1 MKKLTILILASM
13 TIISCSFRGFKPAP
27 DASAHWRL
35 HKWANPYDTN
45 TNEGF
50 NAYADK
56 QLKDF
61 RDCGIDPYGGSYS
74 KVEEENVYSEAGGY
88 LCIERKGWY
97 YTKGPICIVNWR
109 FFDEPECIE
118 WRKQRGLMNA
128 PRPKKYTY

>member
-1 MKKLTILILASM
+1 M
-13 TIISCSFRGFKPAP
+13 ISCSFRGFKPAP
-27 DASAHWRL
+27 DASAGWVL
-35 HKWANPYDTN
+35 NKAYDN
-45 TNEGF
+45 TRDLNE
-50 NAYADK
+50 YADK
-56 QLKDF
+56 QLQDF

-118 WRKQRGLMNA
+118 WRKQRGLMNT

>member
-1 MKKLTILILASM
+1 MKKLTALILASI

-27 DASAHWRL
+27 DASAGWML
-35 HKWANPYDTN
+35 NKAYYN
-45 TNEGF
+45 TRDLNE
-50 NAYADK
+50 YADK
-56 QLKDF
+56 QLQDF

>member
-13 TIISCSFRGFKPAP
+13 TIMSCSFRGFKPAP

-56 QLKDF
+56 QLQDF
-61 RDCGIDPYGGSYS
+61 RDCNIDPYGGGFVKMNYNTNSE
-74 KVEEENVYSEAGGY
+74 VEGY

-97 YTKGPICIVNWR
+97 YTKGPVCLVKWR
-109 FFDEPECIE
+109 FFDDPKCVE
-118 WRKQRGLMNA
+118 WRKQRGLINA
-128 PRPKKYTY
+128 PRPKKYTT

>member
-13 TIISCSFRGFKPAP
+13 TIMSCSFRGFKPAP

-56 QLKDF
+56 QLQDF
-61 RDCGIDPYGGSYS
+61 RDCNIDPYGGGFVKMNY
-74 KVEEENVYSEAGGY
+74 NTNSEAEGY
-88 LCIERKGWY
+88 LCIENKGWY
-97 YTKGPICIVNWR
+97 NTRGATCLAEWMY
-109 FFDEPECIE
+109 FDKPECIE

>member
-1 MKKLTILILASM
+1 MKKLTILILANM

-56 QLKDF
+56 QLQDF
-61 RDCGIDPYGGSYS
+61 RDCNIDPYGGGFVKMNY
-74 KVEEENVYSEAGGY
+74 NTNSEAEGY
-88 LCIERKGWY
+88 LCIESKGWY
-97 YTKGPICIVNWR
+97 NTRGATCLVEWMY
-109 FFDEPECIE
+109 FDKPECIE

-128 PRPKKYTY
+128 PRPKKYT

>member
-13 TIISCSFRGFKPAP
+13 IIMSCSFRGVKPAP
-27 DASAHWRL
+27 DASAGWML
-35 HKWANPYDTN
+35 NKAYDN
-45 TNEGF
+45 TRDLNE
-50 NAYADK
+50 YADK

-97 YTKGPICIVNWR
+97 NTRGATCLVEWI

-118 WRKQRGLMNA
+118 WRKQRGLINA
-128 PRPKKYTY
+128 PRPKKYT

>member
-13 TIISCSFRGFKPAP
+13 TIMSCSFRGFKPAP
-27 DASAHWRL
+27 DASAGWML
-35 HKWANPYDTN
+35 NKAYDN
-45 TNEGF
+45 TRDLNE
-50 NAYADK
+50 YADK

-61 RDCGIDPYGGSYS
+61 RDCNIDPVGGTFVKFNY
-74 KVEEENVYSEAGGY
+74 NTNSEAEGY

-97 YTKGPICIVNWR
+97 YTKGPVCLVKWR

-118 WRKQRGLMNA
+118 WREQRGLMNA

>member
-1 MKKLTILILASM
+1 MKKLTALILASM
-13 TIISCSFRGFKPAP
+13 IIISCSFRGFKPAP

-61 RDCGIDPYGGSYS
+61 RDCNIDPYGGGFVKMNY
-74 KVEEENVYSEAGGY
+74 NTNSEAEGY
-88 LCIERKGWY
+88 LCIESKGWY
-97 YTKGPICIVNWR
+97 YTKGPVCLVKWR
-109 FFDEPECIE
+109 FFDEPECIA
-118 WRKQRGLMNA
+118 WRQERGLTNA